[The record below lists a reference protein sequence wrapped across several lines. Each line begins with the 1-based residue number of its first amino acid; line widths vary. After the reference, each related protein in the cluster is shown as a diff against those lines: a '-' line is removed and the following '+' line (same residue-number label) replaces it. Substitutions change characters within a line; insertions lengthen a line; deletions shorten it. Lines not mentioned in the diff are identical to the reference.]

1 MPLLR
6 GLRRRRP
13 GAGRQERARSLPALT
28 SNRTAAGITVAPER
42 ALQVSAVYSC
52 VRLLAE
58 TGSMLP
64 TSVIRREGR
73 SRTTVTDLPAA
84 RLLTRKA
91 NPELLAGEFWAQ
103 TIGWLGLRGNAL
115 AYVERNAGGVPVA
128 LWPIRWTSAEMLRQD
143 DGRLVYKVKLE
154 DDEYAPIREA
164 GGLVRSENMLHFR
177 AFGTGLEGLSPIGMA
192 RQAVGTAYSATE
204 YIGAFF
210 ARDASPGG
218 IVSVPG
224 KLDDVQYERLS
235 RQWRDLHEGVGNSHR
250 LALMEAGAKWEHTSL
265 SPADAQFLE
274 VYKLSRADIAGIYG
288 VPPHMIGDVDRSTS
302 WGSGIEQQSLG
313 YVIYSLMPWL
323 TRLERT
329 AAQLFGDAEDLSL
342 KFNAKALLRGDTPQR
357 YAGYAQA
364 RQWGWMSVNDIR
376 EAEDEEPIEDGDV
389 YLAPLNMVPAGTTPA
404 PAAVRSRPGR
414 QQREDQTEAPTAE
427 SLPRWIALHYEALSD
442 YFTGLGEDVAA
453 SLGLDP
459 GASAADLIDEA
470 AASEDLTEI
479 LLGLAQRLVAD
490 TGAAAAADLGG
501 TFDVHETT
509 AYVAASSASTA
520 AAITTTTVTLLA
532 AALAKADQDTSA
544 TQLAARAFDQMATT
558 RAQQLAESRVAWG
571 SNFGTHE
578 GAKQAGATTKTW
590 RTTGANPRRT
600 HRSADGQTVGIREEF
615 TVGSRSGRWPHDSR
629 LGPDEN
635 SGCTCRLVFNKED
648 PQ

>member
-1 MPLLR
+1 MPMLRALL
-6 GLRRRRP
+6 GRRRTRT
-13 GAGRQERARSLPALT
+13 ERARSLPALT

-64 TSVIRREGR
+64 ASVIQRTGR
-73 SRTTVTDLPAA
+73 ARTPVPDHPAA
-84 RLLTRKA
+84 VLLGHQA
-91 NPELLAGEFWAQ
+91 NPELPSGEFWAQ

-115 AYVERNAGGVPVA
+115 AYIERNAGGVPVG

-143 DGRLVYKVKLE
+143 DGRLVYKVTPDE
-154 DDEYAPIREA
+154 DEYAPISEP

-192 RQAVGTAYSATE
+192 RQSVGIAYSATE

-224 KLDDVQYERLS
+224 KLDDTQYDRLS

-274 VYKLSRADIAGIYG
+274 VYKMSRADIAGIYG

-329 AAQLFGDAEDLSL
+329 AAQLFGSDRSLSL
-342 KFNAKALLRGDTPQR
+342 RFNARALLRGDTAQR
-357 YAGYAQA
+357 YAGYAQG
-364 RQWGWMSVNDIR
+364 RQWGWLSVNDIR
-376 EAEDEEPIEDGDV
+376 EMEDEEPITDGDT
-389 YLAPLNMVPAGTTPA
+389 YLAPLNMQPVGGGG
-404 PAAVRSRPGR
+404 PAARALPARRSA
-414 QQREDQTEAPTAE
+414 ETPTAE
-427 SLPRWIALHYEALSD
+427 DLPAWITRHHEQIGD
-442 YFTGLGEDVAA
+442 YFAQLGEDVAA
-453 SLGLDP
+453 SLGVAPD
-459 GASAADLIDEA
+459 ADADDLIDAA
-470 AASEDLTEI
+470 AASEDLA
-479 LLGLAQRLVAD
+479 LVLVALAQDLVGQS
-490 TGAAAAADLGG
+490 GAAAAAAMGS
-501 TFDVHETT
+501 TFDPGETSE
-509 AYVAASSASTA
+509 YVAANAAGVAANITATTVKLLRTALTGAADKGGVRA
-520 AAITTTTVTLLA
+520 AAA
-532 AALAKADQDTSA
+532 AA
-544 TQLAARAFDQMATT
+544 FDAMATT
-558 RAQQLAESRVAWG
+558 RALQLAEARVGWAA
-571 SNFGTHE
+571 NFGTHE
-578 GAKQAGATTKTW
+578 GAKQGGARTKTW
-590 RTTGANPRRT
+590 RTTGSNSRKT
-600 HRSADGQTVGIREEF
+600 HRDADGQTVAIREDF
-615 TVGSRSGRWPHDSR
+615 KVGRRTGRWPHDAR
-629 LGPDEN
+629 LGADEN
-635 SGCTCRLVFNKED
+635 AGCTCRLVFNKED
-648 PQ
+648 